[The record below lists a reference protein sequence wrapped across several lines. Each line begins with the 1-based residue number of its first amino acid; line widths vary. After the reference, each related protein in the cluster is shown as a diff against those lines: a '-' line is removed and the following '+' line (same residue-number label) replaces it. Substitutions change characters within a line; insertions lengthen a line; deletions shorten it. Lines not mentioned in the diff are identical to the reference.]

1 MKIEKTIYIR
11 IANHWNNKR
20 SNCKKTY
27 CISYKY
33 NTRNNDMQGISRE
46 LKTYI
51 PKILIFD
58 MKNVLTIFEFD
69 FYILNFYF

>member
-1 MKIEKTIYIR
+1 
-11 IANHWNNKR
+11 
-20 SNCKKTY
+20 
-27 CISYKY
+27 
-33 NTRNNDMQGISRE
+33 MQGISRE